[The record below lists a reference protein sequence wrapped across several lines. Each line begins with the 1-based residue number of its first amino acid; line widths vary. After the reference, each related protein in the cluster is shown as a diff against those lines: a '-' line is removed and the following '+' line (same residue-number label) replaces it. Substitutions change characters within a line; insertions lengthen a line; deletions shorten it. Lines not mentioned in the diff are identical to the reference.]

1 MNRPALPTDDEVR
14 TAAEQLLTDHRDG
27 GVFPSVTALANQFGV
42 NRTTFYRHFAAITDT
57 MLDAAGQQH
66 TDGPKRRRPP
76 RQTTEPEQ
84 ALRRLRTE
92 NEDLRRHLEIYEEQL
107 RMLTTEN
114 KRLRELIEEQAA
126 VTAIRPRTGSSR
138 GAEPC
143 TPSSTQHP

>member
-27 GVFPSVTALANQFGV
+27 GLFPNVTTLAKRFGV
-42 NRTTFYRHFAAITDT
+42 NRTTFYRHFSAITDA
-57 MLDAAGQQH
+57 MLDSAGQQH

-76 RQTTEPEQ
+76 RQSTEPEQ

-92 NEDLRRHLEIYEEQL
+92 NEDLRRHLEIYEEQI

-114 KRLRELIEEQAA
+114 KRLRELIEQQAG
-126 VTAIRPRTGSSR
+126 VTAI
-138 GAEPC
+138 
-143 TPSSTQHP
+143 STRRLELDH